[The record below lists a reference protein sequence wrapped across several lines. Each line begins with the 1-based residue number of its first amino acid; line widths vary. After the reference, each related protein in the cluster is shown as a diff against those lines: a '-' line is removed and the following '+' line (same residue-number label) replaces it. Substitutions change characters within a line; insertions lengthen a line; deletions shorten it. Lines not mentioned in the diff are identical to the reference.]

1 MRKAFGRSAGIMV
14 IAINLATIA
23 AMIALLGL
31 PNSSVTMPAMT
42 VLGPLMVV
50 QYGYWL
56 RRLGQERTTWQYLQA
71 DPFSQRTGCIPA
83 PGSRVV
89 ATVPIFRRRSMTTL
103 FYAHSTE
110 PEIVASVLCSET
122 HSEGRIGHREWA
134 RRNGGPV
141 DIHSVDDRL
150 DNDVDELMA

>member
-50 QYGYWL
+50 QYGY
-56 RRLGQERTTWQYLQA
+56 
-71 DPFSQRTGCIPA
+71 
-83 PGSRVV
+83 
-89 ATVPIFRRRSMTTL
+89 
-103 FYAHSTE
+103 
-110 PEIVASVLCSET
+110 
-122 HSEGRIGHREWA
+122 
-134 RRNGGPV
+134 
-141 DIHSVDDRL
+141 
-150 DNDVDELMA
+150 